1 MELPKS
7 QKKTARLLIDRALQR
22 ECRQYLQRIEQL
34 LQHANNE
41 NTTPHD
47 IYLKLYKETYYFDKH
62 IAQRYDN
69 MSGSRYF
76 PTIVSL
82 FCSDVLTLEDISLFS
97 EEVQEAI
104 VRTKH
109 LLNGTEGN
117 RSAS

>member
-1 MELPKS
+1 MELPQK

-22 ECRQYLQRIEQL
+22 ECRQHLQKVEQL

-41 NTTPHD
+41 NATPHST
-47 IYLKLYKETYYFDKH
+47 YLELYKETYYFDKH
-62 IAQRYDN
+62 IAQQYDN

-104 VRTKH
+104 VRTKR
-109 LLNGTEGN
+109 LINE
-117 RSAS
+117 